1 MQDGFTSE
9 REMEVSV
16 SLGSAV
22 ACPGFGL
29 GRSTWVRVWTYHI
42 MIRDL
47 GAWEG
52 PCAKSL
58 GRSPL
63 HSHFSLPTSH
73 NMLFHLALL
82 TCRCDLV
89 SILIVTSTWVFKS
102 GCGASHHSPTICR
115 IAVVAASAMKRLI
128 ALCLQLYMCTLWH
141 VCPLLPHNFLIMAK
155 YADICTML
163 FTVSITPNGRWE

>member
-1 MQDGFTSE
+1 M
-9 REMEVSV
+9 

-42 MIRDL
+42 MIGDL

-63 HSHFSLPTSH
+63 HSHFSLLTSH